1 MQQDEWLAPLI
12 AKYEEAKAARID
24 YENRLIP
31 ISHGHLA
38 ERPDA
43 ILATPETLAEFER
56 LRESTITPE
65 EDKFLPDFGI
75 DPWTEDVF

>member
-1 MQQDEWLAPLI
+1 VSRILLLLAGLLLLPVGCTHPGSDQSQ
-12 AKYEEAKAARID
+12 R
-24 YENRLIP
+24 
-31 ISHGHLA
+31 
-38 ERPDA
+38 
-43 ILATPETLAEFER
+43 EFER